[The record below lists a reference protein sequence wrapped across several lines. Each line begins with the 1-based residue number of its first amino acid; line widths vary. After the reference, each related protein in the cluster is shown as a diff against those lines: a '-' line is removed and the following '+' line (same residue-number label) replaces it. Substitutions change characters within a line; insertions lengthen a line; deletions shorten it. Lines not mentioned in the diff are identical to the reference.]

1 MIEGASSVAGV
12 DDVGLR
18 ATDGP
23 LVHRPT
29 SATSERL
36 AAETRRIKDEVA
48 TSASDPF
55 PAVESTRRAD
65 VEQVVR
71 RTIDREMRKLARIA
85 KWQNFEDGIDNEFAA
100 GIRELVNRFGP
111 SAVEAISRAHA
122 DGFLTP
128 GAMAEALIW
137 LGRMQSP
144 PTLEVRFYTMI
155 HALRDQSS
163 PQVRHGAV
171 LGISSME
178 DPRAVPYLADAAAN
192 ETLGDLKRWIL
203 QAAKELSNNS
213 Q

>member
-12 DDVGLR
+12 EEVGPGV
-18 ATDGP
+18 TDGP
-23 LVHRPT
+23 VVFERT
-29 SATSERL
+29 SATSQGPT
-36 AAETRRIKDEVA
+36 AETKRIKDEVG
-48 TSASDPF
+48 TSAPAPF

-65 VEQVVR
+65 IEQVVR

-85 KWQNFEDGIDNEFAA
+85 KWQNFEDGVDNEFAA
-100 GIRELVNRFGP
+100 GIRELVTCFGP

-122 DGFLTP
+122 DGLLTP

-137 LGRMQSP
+137 LGRMESP

-155 HALRDQSS
+155 HALRDQS
-163 PQVRHGAV
+163 PQVRQGAV
-171 LGISSME
+171 LGISSIE
-178 DPRAVPYLADAAAN
+178 DTRAVPYLAHAAEN

-203 QAAKELSNNS
+203 QAAKELSSNS